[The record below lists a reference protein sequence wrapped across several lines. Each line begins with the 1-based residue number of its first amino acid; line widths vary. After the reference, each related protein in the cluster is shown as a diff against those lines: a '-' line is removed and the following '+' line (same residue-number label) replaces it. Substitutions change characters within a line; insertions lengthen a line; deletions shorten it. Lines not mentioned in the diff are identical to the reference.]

1 MKQILLT
8 FTVFLLVFGCAK
20 NQNSESGY
28 EKQKEIIKKFQ
39 QLKYG
44 MFIHFGMSTFTGR
57 EIDPGDMPSTTYAP
71 TDLDVDQWIR
81 TARDAGMKYAVLTSK
96 HVSGHCLWDSK
107 VQYRGKEYDYDVG
120 TSSNPTDVIAEFMKA
135 CRKYDIRP
143 GLYYCLMDTHN
154 SYGPDKWKEKNLRPE
169 YFQFVKDQLT
179 ELLNR
184 YPDIFYLWLDIP
196 RLASI
201 EQRTEIYNMIKKIKP
216 ECVVLYNF
224 GLQAGDSKEKIT
236 IAQFLDAWPTDVLN
250 SERYPLKPG
259 LFDPEQVYHGKKYYL
274 GYEHCDPLGKDWFW
288 VPEDRPRPIDSVY
301 HLYSQVRAA
310 GGNLLLDVG
319 PDTTGHIPN
328 YSVEALMQLRD
339 RIKKEQ

>member
-1 MKQILLT
+1 MDRFERQKQLIQD
-8 FTVFLLVFGCAK
+8 F
-20 NQNSESGY
+20 
-28 EKQKEIIKKFQ
+28 QK
-39 QLKYG
+39 LKYG
-44 MFIHFGMSTFTGR
+44 MFIHYGMSTFTGR
-57 EIDPGDMPSTTYAP
+57 EIDPGDMPSETYAP
-71 TDLDVDQWIR
+71 SDLDVDQWIA
-81 TARDAGMKYAVLTSK
+81 TARDAGMRYAVLTSK

-120 TSSNPTDVIAEFMKA
+120 TSSDPTDVIAAFMKS
-135 CRKYDIRP
+135 CKKYDIKP

-154 SYGPDKWKEKNLRPE
+154 SYGPDKWKEARLMPE

-179 ELLNR
+179 ELLHR

-216 ECVVLYNF
+216 DCIVLYNF
-224 GLQAGDSKEKIT
+224 GLRAGDSKEKIT
-236 IAQFLDAWPTDVLN
+236 IGQFLAAWPTDVLN

-259 LFDPEQVYHGKKYYL
+259 LFDPEQEYKGKKYYL

-288 VPEDRPRPIDSVY
+288 VPEDRPRPLDSIY
-301 HLYSQVRAA
+301 HLYEQVRAA

-319 PDTTGHIPN
+319 PDTTGHIPD

-339 RIKKEQ
+339 RIDNNR

>member
-8 FTVFLLVFGCAK
+8 FAVFLLVFGCAK
-20 NQNSESGY
+20 NHNSESGY

-44 MFIHFGMSTFTGR
+44 MFIHYGMSTFTGR

-71 TDLDVDQWIR
+71 TDLNVDQWIR

-120 TSSNPTDVIAEFMKA
+120 TSSDPTDVIAAFMEA
-135 CRKYDIRP
+135 CKKYDIKP

-154 SYGPDKWKEKNLRPE
+154 SYGPDKWQEERLMPE
-169 YFQFVKDQLT
+169 YFQFVKDQLS
-179 ELLNR
+179 ELLHR

-196 RLASI
+196 RLASQ
-201 EQRTEIYNMIKKIKP
+201 EQRAEIYNMIKEIKP

-224 GLQAGDSKEKIT
+224 GLQAGDSQKKIT
-236 IAQFLDAWPTDVLN
+236 VEQFLAAWPTDVLN

-259 LFDPEQVYHGKKYYL
+259 LFDPEQSYQGEKYYL

-288 VPEDRPRPIDSVY
+288 VPEDRPRPLDSIY

-310 GGNLLLDVG
+310 GGNLLLDVA
-319 PDTTGHIPN
+319 PDTTGHIPD
-328 YSVEALMQLRD
+328 YSIGALMQLRD
-339 RIKKEQ
+339 RIDNN